1 MGRMGSG
8 ALIADAIPLGVA
20 LGDRGALEQHVVPFG
35 DHGLLRARGDA
46 LFDRN
51 RLTGE

>member
-8 ALIADAIPLGVA
+8 ALIADAIPFGVA
-20 LGDRGALEQHVVPFG
+20 LGDRG
-35 DHGLLRARGDA
+35 A